1 MTIRQLYFCA
11 FTFTFALVGSI
22 LLLAV
27 VMDIVSLSVAT
38 EEFMN
43 LMERRYH
50 DQYHIGIAAPYRSGT
65 KQLGVKLLDGNI
77 RLCCAW

>member
-27 VMDIVSLSVAT
+27 VMDIVSLPNPGLVTVHYVHTMHVHRDVADA
-38 EEFMN
+38 EA
-43 LMERRYH
+43 R
-50 DQYHIGIAAPYRSGT
+50 
-65 KQLGVKLLDGNI
+65 
-77 RLCCAW
+77 